1 MEKKQS
7 ITTVF
12 HTRLFYLMV
21 AALVVTFAI
30 SYTMQTRQAIDN
42 AHGIIAREL
51 SYLCD
56 QTQHSYRENALLKQ
70 RLDEDLI
77 NKAETF
83 GLLLQLQPRLTFDM
97 NLLERTVKNYGLL
110 GVDITDDTGMVVASY
125 PSKYIGNFNFAEHE
139 ATRQYLPLIHDHD
152 KVVNEKIRASV
163 DRTEG
168 YVKSVGISRPDQPG
182 IVQVR
187 FPANEYQRYL
197 NAASTRNLLT
207 GYTIGETGSVVLL
220 DNYGNIESATDQKLR
235 DQNYILLGL
244 DKGTF
249 DKGDTGFFNMK
260 LNGQPVIAG
269 YDKHEDYTLVAFYP
283 QKEAYAR
290 RNAMLVWDGALYLT
304 LFALIYLLIS
314 MLLKTTL
321 VKNIFTINHS
331 LGNITKGQLDEKVR
345 VQDYQ
350 EFAILS
356 DGINSTV
363 EALKKAIADAAA
375 RIDAELEFARAIQ
388 TSSLPAVF
396 PPWPDLH
403 DFDIYA
409 SMHTAKEVGGD
420 FYDFFLVGDKLAFV
434 MADVSGKGIPAALF
448 MMTARTQIKNHILS
462 EPDLA
467 TAFNKVNDALCENN
481 EENMFVTVF
490 AGLLDY
496 KTGTLEF
503 VNAGHNKPLLKHG
516 GTYAWLSEHSGMPMG
531 CIDGQHYKLKTT
543 HLAKSDILYTYTDGV
558 TEAVDEKKELYGDP
572 RLLEFVNAH
581 PTEDVKELLENVLA
595 DVKQFAGTA
604 EQADDITMLAVR
616 KN

>member
-1 MEKKQS
+1 
-7 ITTVF
+7 
-12 HTRLFYLMV
+12 
-21 AALVVTFAI
+21 
-30 SYTMQTRQAIDN
+30 
-42 AHGIIAREL
+42 
-51 SYLCD
+51 
-56 QTQHSYRENALLKQ
+56 
-70 RLDEDLI
+70 
-77 NKAETF
+77 
-83 GLLLQLQPRLTFDM
+83 
-97 NLLERTVKNYGLL
+97 
-110 GVDITDDTGMVVASY
+110 
-125 PSKYIGNFNFAEHE
+125 
-139 ATRQYLPLIHDHD
+139 
-152 KVVNEKIRASV
+152 
-163 DRTEG
+163 
-168 YVKSVGISRPDQPG
+168 
-182 IVQVR
+182 
-187 FPANEYQRYL
+187 
-197 NAASTRNLLT
+197 
-207 GYTIGETGSVVLL
+207 
-220 DNYGNIESATDQKLR
+220 
-235 DQNYILLGL
+235 
-244 DKGTF
+244 
-249 DKGDTGFFNMK
+249 
-260 LNGQPVIAG
+260 
-269 YDKHEDYTLVAFYP
+269 
-283 QKEAYAR
+283 
-290 RNAMLVWDGALYLT
+290 
-304 LFALIYLLIS
+304 

-321 VKNIFTINHS
+321 VQNIFTINHS
-331 LGNITKGQLDEKVR
+331 LGNITRGQLDERVK

-388 TSSLPAVF
+388 TASLPAVF

-496 KTGTLEF
+496 KTGVLEF
-503 VNAGHNKPLLKHG
+503 INAGHNKPLLRHG
-516 GTYAWLSEHSGMPMG
+516 GSYTWLKEISGMPMG
-531 CIDGQHYKLKTT
+531 YMEGQHYKLKTT
-543 HLAKSDILYTYTDGV
+543 QLEPGDMIYTYTDGV
-558 TEAVDEKKELYGDP
+558 TEAVNENKELYSDP
-572 RLLEFVNAH
+572 RLLEFVNSH
-581 PTEDVKELLENVLA
+581 PTEDVKELLESVLA